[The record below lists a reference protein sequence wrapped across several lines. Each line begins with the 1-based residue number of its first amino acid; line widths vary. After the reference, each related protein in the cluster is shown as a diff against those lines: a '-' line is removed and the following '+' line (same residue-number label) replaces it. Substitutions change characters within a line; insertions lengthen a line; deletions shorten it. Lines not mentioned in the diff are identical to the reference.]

1 MEQKRFAL
9 LEARPS
15 CVTCQVTIFINVPS
29 DIPSLMID
37 YAAILPSSRI
47 AFTKE
52 LFSSEDTSSGVRP
65 YA

>member
-1 MEQKRFAL
+1 MGQNRFVL
-9 LEARPS
+9 LEARPA
-15 CVTCQVTIFINVPS
+15 CVTCQVTIIINIPS
-29 DIPSLMID
+29 DVSGLMSD

-52 LFSSEDTSSGVRP
+52 LFSSEATSSGVRP